1 MKQINGKLFFR
12 RAGIKDLENL
22 CRLREQLAHD
32 PEDKLTT
39 EYAPYSAKRD
49 KIFIE
54 KCLSSRKKLILIAE
68 DKDGICAHNI
78 ILIETI
84 SPKVQAYYTYHKKAL
99 MVHLYVDKN
108 KRRQGIAKDLV
119 NYSLEY
125 LKKQGIEFVD
135 LECYTYNTKASNL
148 YKKLGFQ
155 DVFTTKRFYLK

>member
-1 MKQINGKLFFR
+1 MKKSNPKIFFR
-12 RAGIKDLENL
+12 RAGIKDLSSI
-22 CRLREQLAHD
+22 CQLRSQLADD

-39 EYAPYSAKRD
+39 EYTPYSQKRD
-49 KIFIE
+49 KVFIE
-54 KCLSSRKKLILIAE
+54 RCLRARKKFILVAE

-119 NYSLEY
+119 NYSLKY
-125 LKKQGIEFVD
+125 LKKHGIEFVD

-155 DVFTTKRFYLK
+155 DVFTTKRFCLK